1 MRTSAILFISI
12 ALMLM
17 ISSDSDGPQQQMCSQ
32 RMPVRSML
40 GKTAKLVIE
49 LTAELDHMDVKLYFM
64 VYVCGMKFDF
74 MVGRV
79 ITVMA
84 SLKYTIIL

>member
-1 MRTSAILFISI
+1 MRTSPILFISI

-17 ISSDSDGPQQQMCSQ
+17 MSSDSDGPQQQMCSQ

-40 GKTAKLVIE
+40 GKTAELVIE
-49 LTAELDHMDVKLYFM
+49 LTVELGHMDVKLYFM

-79 ITVMA
+79 IAVMT
-84 SLKYTIIL
+84 SLK